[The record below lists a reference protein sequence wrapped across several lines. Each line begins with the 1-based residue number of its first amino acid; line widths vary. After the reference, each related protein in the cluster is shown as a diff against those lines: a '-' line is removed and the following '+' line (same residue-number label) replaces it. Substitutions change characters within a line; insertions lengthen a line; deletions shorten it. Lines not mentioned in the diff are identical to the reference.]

1 MPDPTML
8 LLAGGAGVLLG
19 VLFFGGLWWTVQ
31 RGLASRRPAL
41 WFVGSFV
48 LRTSVV
54 LAGMYVVSGGRWEAL
69 LASLVGVVV
78 APTPGLTRRRSPLPC
93 AGRVQAVLGGRS
105 DHRPVVASVRRRQRT
120 PTHG

>member
-1 MPDPTML
+1 MPDPMRL

-41 WFVGSFV
+41 WFLGSFL

-54 LAGMYVVSGGRWEAL
+54 LAGMYVVSRGRWDV
-69 LASLVGVVV
+69 LAACLVGFVV
-78 APTPGLTRRRSPLPC
+78 ARVIVTRLAGSPAEYRGTPARE
-93 AGRVQAVLGGRS
+93 V
-105 DHRPVVASVRRRQRT
+105 DHAP
-120 PTHG
+120 

>member
-1 MPDPTML
+1 MAMPDPLML

-41 WFVGSFV
+41 WFVGSFL

-69 LASLVGVVV
+69 LACLVGFVV
-78 APTPGLTRRRSPLPC
+78 ARVIVTRLAGSPAEDRGTPARE
-93 AGRVQAVLGGRS
+93 A
-105 DHRPVVASVRRRQRT
+105 DHAP
-120 PTHG
+120 

>member
-1 MPDPTML
+1 MAMPDPTML

-48 LRTSVV
+48 LRASVV

-69 LASLVGVVV
+69 LACLVGFV
-78 APTPGLTRRRSPLPC
+78 AARVIVTRLAGPPAAYRGTPARE
-93 AGRVQAVLGGRS
+93 A
-105 DHRPVVASVRRRQRT
+105 DHAPESR
-120 PTHG
+120 

>member
-1 MPDPTML
+1 MAMPDPTML

-78 APTPGLTRRRSPLPC
+78 ARVIVTRLAGPPAVYRGTPIRE
-93 AGRVQAVLGGRS
+93 A
-105 DHRPVVASVRRRQRT
+105 DHAPESR
-120 PTHG
+120 

>member
-1 MPDPTML
+1 MPDPMLL

-31 RGLASRRPAL
+31 RALASRRPAL

-69 LASLVGVVV
+69 LACLAGLVAARVIVTRLAGPPAEYRGTPAREADH
-78 APTPGLTRRRSPLPC
+78 APESR
-93 AGRVQAVLGGRS
+93 
-105 DHRPVVASVRRRQRT
+105 
-120 PTHG
+120 